1 MIENAAVFISG
12 HRKYKNVNVEVEPE
26 WVIVKHRLTGDEIV
40 RYSVVEV
47 ALAGMAWDIT
57 VSDETRQRLVVQ
69 QGCGCSGMHPYD
81 ESADYSGA
89 IPDLRR
95 RR

>member
-1 MIENAAVFISG
+1 MIENAAVFVG
-12 HRKYKNVNVEVEPE
+12 GQRKYKNVNVDVEPE
-26 WVIVKHRLTGDEIV
+26 WVIVKNRVNGAEII

-47 ALAGMAWDIT
+47 AKAGMAWDINLDLLT
-57 VSDETRQRLVVQ
+57 PVRLVVQ
-69 QGCGCSGMHPYD
+69 QGCGCSGQFPYNED
-81 ESADYSGA
+81 ESYSGA